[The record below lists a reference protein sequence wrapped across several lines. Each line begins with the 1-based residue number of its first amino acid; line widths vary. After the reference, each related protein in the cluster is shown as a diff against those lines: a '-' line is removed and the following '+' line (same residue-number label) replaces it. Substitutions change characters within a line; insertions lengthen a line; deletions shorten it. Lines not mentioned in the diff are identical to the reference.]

1 MKGVT
6 VILATITMIEAQKRQ
21 GRFNIYVDGHYA
33 FPVSENVLI
42 DFRLFKGMEIDKA
55 LEEQLVAADDVS
67 KAYNRALDYLSHQ
80 LRTEKEITDKLISL
94 DIEPVTVEQTMKRL
108 RELNLVDDS
117 HYAISYVRTM
127 MHTGD
132 KGPRVIR
139 QHLRQKGI
147 GEKLIDDA
155 LQVYTPE
162 DRLEIGTAV
171 AEKLVKRYRRQ
182 AFGTQKQKIRQGL
195 ISRGFAVDEANQML
209 EALDL
214 TPDVDEQQVL
224 LAKQGEKMWHRYR
237 TLGDSERRYKTK
249 QALYRK
255 GFKLDDIS
263 QWLADLGESAD

>member
-1 MKGVT
+1 
-6 VILATITMIEAQKRQ
+6 MIEAQKRQ

-55 LEEQLVAADDVS
+55 LEEQLVSADDVS

-80 LRTEKEITDKLISL
+80 LRTEKEINDKLISL
-94 DIEPVTVEQTMKRL
+94 DIEPLTVEKTMKRL

-117 HYAISYVRTM
+117 HYAVSYVRTM

-132 KGPRVIR
+132 KGPRVIQ

-155 LQVYTPE
+155 LQVYTTE

-171 AEKLVKRYRRQ
+171 AEKLAKRYRRQ

-195 ISRGFAVDEANQML
+195 ITRGFAVDEATQML
-209 EALDL
+209 AALDL
-214 TPDVDEQQVL
+214 TPDIDEQQVL

-237 TLGDSERRYKTK
+237 TLRDSERRYKTK